1 MKAMEFTV
9 THVIPATPQELSDAW
24 LDGDSPRGPWLGDGA
39 RRIDPV
45 VGGAYYWVD
54 LEGEKS
60 PPHYG
65 RFLRIERPRLIEY
78 TFVSKFTH
86 GLDSIVTVEFASTGG
101 QTEVTLRHSGLPDGK
116 DGLDHKKA
124 WIGIL
129 ANVGAHFSA
138 SPISAR

>member
-78 TFVSKFTH
+78 TFMSEFTH
-86 GLDSIVTVEFASTGG
+86 GLDSIVTVEPARRQGWARSQESLDWHPRQCRRAFFRQLHQRTIGG
-101 QTEVTLRHSGLPDGK
+101 E
-116 DGLDHKKA
+116 
-124 WIGIL
+124 
-129 ANVGAHFSA
+129 
-138 SPISAR
+138 